1 MAVFKK
7 ADVDGV
13 GYLNVHDIVT
23 LIDPKVV
30 AHLGVD
36 GVKAMVVKYD
46 TDASGTIEIDE
57 LGL

>member
-1 MAVFKK
+1 
-7 ADVDGV
+7 
-13 GYLNVHDIVT
+13 VHDIVT